1 MPGRKK
7 STLLHPLRGEPVSFD
22 DTFPLNALGIETC
35 SEQIDLLLEQLRV
48 ERQNRIRIR
57 FSFEESLLRLRER
70 FGEKE
75 SFRLKV
81 SSRFGRPSMQIE
93 LAGDVFNPLSKT
105 ASELEDW
112 SGSLLTAV
120 GLSPL
125 YSYSGGKNILRL
137 NLPKQGMNAAMKM
150 LIALVLGIVSGMT
163 LQACLSGGAQNALVE
178 SFLTPL
184 YDFWVR
190 MLTVLSG
197 PVVFLMVC
205 TSVLNTRTIEEEGGS
220 SRRVFLWYFLLSML
234 AALLAVFAC
243 GAFSRA
249 PLLLEGTLDIDISEI
264 WQALLLVMPKDVF
277 SPLMESNTPQIL
289 LLAFLLGGGITAVG
303 ARAGGLDRLIRQ
315 GDAVGLLMTEN
326 VSRLVPAFAAILLC
340 MEVISGSLLT
350 FGGLWYVLILAVL
363 VSALLIVGIAFYV
376 SRRKGVKLKVLLKK
390 LWPAFTTAVRTGSL
404 DAGYGKMEQ
413 DTISK
418 LGIERHFATV
428 SLPYGLVLLMP
439 VNVIGTLMF
448 TLYAAIRYEVPI
460 SAGWLLAAMVLSVVL
475 FVATPPVPGANLLAY
490 IMIFAELQIP
500 STALID
506 AMIFDILFGIF
517 ASAANQSLLQMEL
530 ILQADRLGLLDRE
543 LLSKEP

>member
-7 STLLHPLRGEPVSFD
+7 RTLLHPLRGEPVRFD
-22 DTFPLNALGIETC
+22 QTFPLDALGIETC
-35 SEQIDLLLEQLRV
+35 SEQIDLLLEQLGV

-70 FGEKE
+70 FGEE
-75 SFRLKV
+75 ERFRLKV

-93 LAGDVFNPLSKT
+93 LAGDVYNPLSKT

-112 SGSLLTAV
+112 SGSLLTAI

-125 YSYSGGKNILRL
+125 YSYSGGKNVLRL
-137 NLPKQGMNAAMKM
+137 NLPQKGMNAALQL
-150 LIALVLGIVSGMT
+150 LIALAIGVGAGLLLRSWLTAGAQAGLVSG
-163 LQACLSGGAQNALVE
+163 
-178 SFLTPL
+178 FLMPL

-220 SRRVFLWYFLLSML
+220 SRRVFLWYFLLSLL
-234 AALLAVFAC
+234 AALLAVIAC
-243 GAFSRA
+243 GVFTRL
-249 PLLLEGTLDIDISEI
+249 PLLLGGKPGIEVSEL
-264 WQALLLVMPKDVF
+264 WQSLLLVMPSDLI
-277 SPLMESNTPQIL
+277 SPLMESNTPQLL

-303 ARAGGLDRLIRQ
+303 ARAEGLERLIRQ

-326 VSRLVPAFAAILLC
+326 VSRLVPAFAGILLC
-340 MEVISGSLLT
+340 MEIISGSLLT
-350 FGGLWYVLILAVL
+350 FGGLWGVLILAIL
-363 VSALLIVGIAFYV
+363 VAAMVMLGIAFYV
-376 SRRKGVKLKVLLKK
+376 SKRKGVKLKVLLKK
-390 LWPAFTTAVRTGSL
+390 LWPAFRTAVRTGSL

-413 DTISK
+413 DSILR

-439 VNVIGTLMF
+439 ANVIGTLMF
-448 TLYAAIRYEVPI
+448 TLFAAARYQVPV

-517 ASAANQSLLQMEL
+517 AAAANQSLLQMEL

-543 LLSKEP
+543 TLSKEP

>member
-22 DTFPLNALGIETC
+22 DTFPLNALGIEAC

-93 LAGDVFNPLSKT
+93 LAGEVFNPLSKT

-413 DTISK
+413 DSISK